1 MQTRARLEAN
11 IEVQVGDISKR
22 KYKKAM
28 NSQNVPKK
36 SRESNTSSTIQND
49 TMDAFEHF
57 LDVLSDTELQTSSST
72 DSGSAIVDL
81 ERNGGEFRNYC
92 IVA

>member
-11 IEVQVGDISKR
+11 IEVQVADISKR

-28 NSQNVPKK
+28 NSHNFPKK

-49 TMDAFEHF
+49 TMDAFEQF
-57 LDVLSDTELQTSSST
+57 LDVLSDTELQTSST
-72 DSGSAIVDL
+72 DSGSTIVDL
-81 ERNGGEFRNYC
+81 ERNGGLLHNFC